1 MLDCLHV
8 IFSAEARLGANL
20 PRPEMTAVNVVN
32 QLLHIACLFE
42 IDECIAA
49 GQTLRVTRYNN
60 LLDRNELAAECL
72 NLVQVSIIW

>member
-1 MLDCLHV
+1 
-8 IFSAEARLGANL
+8 
-20 PRPEMTAVNVVN
+20 MTAVNVVN
-32 QLLHIACLFE
+32 QLLHIARLFE

-72 NLVQVSIIW
+72 NLVQISIIW